1 MKFCPKCGTRL
12 KLVREGDGDYLACPN
27 PNCGYKIR
35 YEGSVLVPVAR
46 PDKSPKDKIAVIEE
60 EEGEL
65 RTLPTVRVEC
75 PKCGHKEAE
84 FWSVQ
89 TRSSD
94 EGATQFFRCTRCGY
108 TWREYG

>member
-1 MKFCPKCGTRL
+1 VRFCPKCGTRL
-12 KLVREGDGDYLACPN
+12 MRVKEEDGEYLACPN
-27 PNCGYKIR
+27 PNCGYKAKF
-35 YEGSVLVPVAR
+35 EGATLVPVIR
-46 PDKSPKDKIAVIEE
+46 SEKSPRDKITVIDK
-60 EEGEL
+60 GDEL
-65 RTLPTVRVEC
+65 RPFPTVEVEC
-75 PKCGHKEAE
+75 PNCGHTEAE